1 MSERSSHPQIMTREE
16 LLASFKNQR
25 ITNTPEDLFDSVF
38 PEVGG
43 WQMSHQLPA
52 SNYIGRP
59 NARKQNTEI
68 RVANRLLELP
78 ATLY

>member
-1 MSERSSHPQIMTREE
+1 
-16 LLASFKNQR
+16 
-25 ITNTPEDLFDSVF
+25 
-38 PEVGG
+38 
-43 WQMSHQLPA
+43 MSHQLPA

>member
-1 MSERSSHPQIMTREE
+1 MSERSSHPQIMTREK
-16 LLASFKNQR
+16 LLASLKNQG
-25 ITNTPEDLFDSVF
+25 ITTPEYLIDSVL

-43 WQMSHQLPA
+43 WRLMAHLPA

-59 NARKQNTEI
+59 NAHKQNTEI